1 MHHPS
6 STLNTTLN
14 TIYGGMWRLVMCCL
28 LSVCLALSAMA
39 AELTVV
45 ESAVTPIDVDL
56 DVDLDHTGQL
66 VQLLDQIQSVAA
78 DYAQITLD
86 KDSRVVQ
93 QLDGHLSVSGPG
105 RFRLESL
112 APSAQILVADGES
125 FWSYDSDLEQVIIT
139 ALQRDITQVPILLLG
154 GDASAIASSY
164 RVAYGEQAGQEV
176 YRLEP
181 LDASSLFDSLTL
193 AFVAGEPRAIVLRD
207 SLGQRT
213 QIELSRV
220 VLNKPIPNEI
230 FTFTPPVGVDV
241 IDDR

>member
-1 MHHPS
+1 MRHPS
-6 STLNTTLN
+6 STLNN
-14 TIYGGMWRLVMCCL
+14 MFNSIYGMRRLVMCFL
-28 LSVCLALSAMA
+28 LSACLPLSAMA
-39 AELTVV
+39 AELTVE
-45 ESAVTPIDVDL
+45 ESDVTPVDVE
-56 DVDLDHTGQL
+56 VDHTNQL

-213 QIELSRV
+213 QIELSSV
-220 VLNKPIPNEI
+220 VLNKPIPNET

>member
-1 MHHPS
+1 MRHPS
-6 STLNTTLN
+6 STLNN
-14 TIYGGMWRLVMCCL
+14 MFNSIYGMRRLVMCFL
-28 LSVCLALSAMA
+28 LSACLPLSAMT
-39 AELTVV
+39 AESTAV
-45 ESAVTPIDVDL
+45 ESDVTLVDVE
-56 DVDLDHTGQL
+56 VDHTDQL
-66 VQLLDQIQSVAA
+66 VQLLDQVQSVAA

-164 RVAYGEQAGQEV
+164 RVTYSEQAGQEV

-213 QIELSRV
+213 QIELSSV
-220 VLNKPIPNEI
+220 VLNKPIPNET

>member
-1 MHHPS
+1 MRHPS
-6 STLNTTLN
+6 STLNT
-14 TIYGGMWRLVMCCL
+14 IYGMRRLGMCFL
-28 LSVCLALSAMA
+28 LSACLPLSAMA
-39 AELTVV
+39 AELAVV
-45 ESAVTPIDVDL
+45 ESDVAPVDVAV
-56 DVDLDHTGQL
+56 DHTAQL

-164 RVAYGEQAGQEV
+164 RVAYGEQAGQDV

-181 LDASSLFDSLTL
+181 VDASSLFDSLTL

-220 VLNKPIPNEI
+220 VLNKPIPNET

>member
-1 MHHPS
+1 MRHPS

-28 LSVCLALSAMA
+28 LSACLALPAMA
-39 AELTVV
+39 AELAVV
-45 ESAVTPIDVDL
+45 ESAVTPIDVN
-56 DVDLDHTGQL
+56 LDHTDQL

-78 DYAQITLD
+78 DYVQITLD

>member
-1 MHHPS
+1 MRHPS
-6 STLNTTLN
+6 STLNTT
-14 TIYGGMWRLVMCCL
+14 YGMRRLGMCFL
-28 LSVCLALSAMA
+28 LSACLPLSAMA
-39 AELTVV
+39 AELAVV
-45 ESAVTPIDVDL
+45 ESDVAPVDVAV
-56 DVDLDHTGQL
+56 DHTAQL

-164 RVAYGEQAGQEV
+164 RVAYGEQAGQDV

-181 LDASSLFDSLTL
+181 VDASSLFDSLTL

-220 VLNKPIPNEI
+220 VLNKPIPNET

>member
-1 MHHPS
+1 MRHINS
-6 STLNTTLN
+6 ALNTTLN
-14 TIYGGMWRLVMCCL
+14 FTYCMWRLVMCCL
-28 LSVCLALSAMA
+28 LSACLPLSAMT
-39 AELTVV
+39 AESTAV
-45 ESAVTPIDVDL
+45 ESDVTLVDVE
-56 DVDLDHTGQL
+56 VDHTDQL
-66 VQLLDQIQSVAA
+66 VQLLGQIQSVAA

-164 RVAYGEQAGQEV
+164 RVTYGEQAGQEV

-181 LDASSLFDSLTL
+181 VDASSLFDSLTL

-220 VLNKPIPNEI
+220 VLNKPIPNET
-230 FTFTPPVGVDV
+230 FTFTPPLGVDV

>member
-1 MHHPS
+1 MRHPS

-28 LSVCLALSAMA
+28 LSACLALPAMA
-39 AELTVV
+39 AELAVV
-45 ESAVTPIDVDL
+45 ESAVTPIDVN
-56 DVDLDHTGQL
+56 LDHTDQL

-78 DYAQITLD
+78 DYVQITLD

-213 QIELSRV
+213 QIELSSV
-220 VLNKPIPNEI
+220 VLNKPIPNET

>member
-1 MHHPS
+1 MRHPNN
-6 STLNTTLN
+6 TLNTT
-14 TIYGGMWRLVMCCL
+14 YGTWRLVMCFL
-28 LSVCLALSAMA
+28 LSACLPLSAMT

-45 ESAVTPIDVDL
+45 ESDVTPVEAEIDVE
-56 DVDLDHTGQL
+56 VDHTDQL

-78 DYAQITLD
+78 DYVQITLD

-93 QLDGHLSVSGPG
+93 QLDGHLLVSGPG

-112 APSAQILVADGES
+112 APGAQILVADGES

-154 GDASAIASSY
+154 GDASSIASSY

-181 LDASSLFDSLTL
+181 LDTSSLFDSLTL
-193 AFVAGEPRAIVLRD
+193 AFVAGEPRAIILRD

-220 VLNKPIPNEI
+220 VLNKPIPNET
-230 FTFTPPVGVDV
+230 FTFIPPVGVDV

>member
-28 LSVCLALSAMA
+28 LSACLALSAMA

>member
-1 MHHPS
+1 M
-6 STLNTTLN
+6 LNS
-14 TIYGGMWRLVMCCL
+14 IYGMGRLVMCFLLAACL
-28 LSVCLALSAMA
+28 PLSGMA
-39 AELTVV
+39 AELTVEESDVPPVDV
-45 ESAVTPIDVDL
+45 EVH
-56 DVDLDHTGQL
+56 VDLDHTDQL
-66 VQLLDQIQSVAA
+66 VQLLGQIQSVAA

-93 QLDGHLSVSGPG
+93 QLDGHLSVRGPG